1 MTYFKTRKNGSR
13 IRTEKLA
20 FRCFIRI
27 VPKHRKPHISLIY
40 RVLALCCRLLLSAPG
55 AENGTRTRDLNLGKV
70 ALYQLSY
77 FRMAC
82 FVIAN
87 AKVVKKSE
95 SPNFSILFCKFFT
108 ICPFSFCR
116 YLKTRRRSS
125 SGSKLFSWGSPAGS
139 PNGIWAISRHCPGSP
154 QCSRTSLS
162 ISGL

>member
-1 MTYFKTRKNGSR
+1 MQE
-13 IRTEKLA
+13 EK
-20 FRCFIRI
+20 
-27 VPKHRKPHISLIY
+27 HISNGEFYGESMESQGREKAVSALFFHPMQTKNQQPHFCKLLIV
-40 RVLALCCRLLLSAPG
+40 R

>member
-1 MTYFKTRKNGSR
+1 MQEGKHIFNGEFNGEAMESQGREKAVLSLFSAVDRQKNQQPHFCKLLI
-13 IRTEKLA
+13 IR
-20 FRCFIRI
+20 
-27 VPKHRKPHISLIY
+27 
-40 RVLALCCRLLLSAPG
+40 

-139 PNGIWAISRHCPGSP
+139 PNGI
-154 QCSRTSLS
+154 
-162 ISGL
+162 

>member
-1 MTYFKTRKNGSR
+1 MRFVCYTILCITLCITNGDFKAFCVTQRTSVTHGRK
-13 IRTEKLA
+13 
-20 FRCFIRI
+20 
-27 VPKHRKPHISLIY
+27 RKTSDNSLIIT
-40 RVLALCCRLLLSAPG
+40 RLSR

-82 FVIAN
+82 FVIVN